1 MKICM
6 RDLSCLLLEAADE
19 IPADREDLMII
30 NIKENCKLVVELT
43 GEPEQE

>member
-1 MKICM
+1 M

-19 IPADREDLMII
+19 ILADSEDSRIT

-43 GEPEQE
+43 GEPEQEY